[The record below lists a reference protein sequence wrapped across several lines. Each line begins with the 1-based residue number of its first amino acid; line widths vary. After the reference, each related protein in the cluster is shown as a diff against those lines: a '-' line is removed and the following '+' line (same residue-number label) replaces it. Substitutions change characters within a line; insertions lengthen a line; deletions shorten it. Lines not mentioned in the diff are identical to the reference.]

1 MLKFHMIISNMID
14 FRQFMVV
21 RYRDSIRARIGSIQ
35 NLGER
40 SQELHYEHAQ
50 DFSLKSSILVEFL
63 FHNMPFDG

>member
-1 MLKFHMIISNMID
+1 MID

-21 RYRDSIRARIGSIQ
+21 RYRDSIRRLSRDSIRARIGSIW

-50 DFSLKSSILVEFL
+50 DFCLK
-63 FHNMPFDG
+63 